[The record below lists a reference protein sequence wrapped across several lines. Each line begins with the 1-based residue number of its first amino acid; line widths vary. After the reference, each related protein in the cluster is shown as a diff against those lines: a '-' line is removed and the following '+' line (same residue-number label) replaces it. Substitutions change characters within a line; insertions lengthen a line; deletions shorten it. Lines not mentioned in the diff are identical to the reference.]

1 VSGHLTATQ
10 WQARRARLQARLQ
23 PVLAQAQSRWRGLP
37 QRERTQ
43 IVWMVAVVIAALIW
57 LLWVQPPLTTIRHWN
72 NELPRLR
79 SQADALMDV
88 LSDTAHPVMVTG
100 DSSRKPA
107 ERVRISLD
115 ATGLT
120 GTYGLREVGP
130 ALQIEFERSTDI
142 SLVMDWLLSAPAS
155 LGMAVQQVTLQRSED
170 SGSPVQ
176 KSHVQAK
183 VTVVANR
190 QPGNGS

>member
-1 VSGHLTATQ
+1 VSSRLTATP
-10 WQARRARLQARLQ
+10 WHAGGMRLRARLQ
-23 PVLAQAQSRWRGLP
+23 PVLAQARSRWRSLP
-37 QRERTQ
+37 QRERKQ
-43 IVWMVAVVIAALIW
+43 LAWMIAVVIAALIW
-57 LLWVQPPLTTIRHWN
+57 LLFIKPPLTTIRHWS

-79 SQADALMDV
+79 SQAAALTEV
-88 LSDTAHPVMVTG
+88 LSDTAHPVIVTG

-115 ATGLT
+115 AAGLT
-120 GTYGLREVGP
+120 GTYELREVGP

-155 LGMAVQQVTLQRSED
+155 LKLTVQQVTLERFED

-176 KSHVQAK
+176 QSHVRAQ
-183 VTVVANR
+183 VMVVANQ

>member
-1 VSGHLTATQ
+1 MSGRLTATP
-10 WQARRARLQARLQ
+10 WHTGWARLQARLQ
-23 PVLAQAQSRWRGLP
+23 PILAQARSRWHGLS
-37 QRERTQ
+37 QRERKQ
-43 IVWMVAVVIAALIW
+43 LVWMVAVVIAALIW
-57 LLWVQPPLTTIRHWN
+57 LLLVQPPLTTIRHWN

-79 SQADALMDV
+79 SQAAALTEV
-88 LSDTAHPVMVTG
+88 LSDTAHPVMATG

-115 ATGLT
+115 AAGLT
-120 GTYGLREVGP
+120 GTYALREVGP
-130 ALQIEFERSTDI
+130 ALQIAFERSTDV
-142 SLVMDWLLSAPAS
+142 SLVMDWLLNAPAS
-155 LGMAVQQVTLQRSED
+155 LDMAVQQVTLERSED

-176 KSHVQAK
+176 KSHVRAK